1 MATRIY
7 RVKFCREY
15 GAPLPWSDAWVSTIE
30 AKDDEDVRIQA
41 FDLCVEARRA
51 ALEMTYFVAISKIEE
66 IVGSRVTRE
75 VGLTEKERR
84 GSRAA

>member
-1 MATRIY
+1 MAKRTY
-7 RVKFCREY
+7 RVGFCREY

-30 AKDDEDVRIQA
+30 AKDDEDVRIQT
-41 FDLCVEARRA
+41 FDLCEETRKA
-51 ALEMTYFVAISKIEE
+51 APTMTYFVAISKIEE

-75 VGLTEKERR
+75 VELTEKERR